1 MTTSIWKRRVDIWDT
16 ALKSQAALVELR
28 DQGYI
33 DAATC
38 ADECVKLHDW
48 AVKET
53 EDKEFEEKID
63 TALSRLTVRIV
74 HNNDA

>member
-1 MTTSIWKRRVDIWDT
+1 MTNTANKWQHRIDT
-16 ALKSQAALVELR
+16 WEEAVRAQAALVELR

-53 EDKEFEEKID
+53 EDKE
-63 TALSRLTVRIV
+63 
-74 HNNDA
+74 NDDENYDK

>member
-1 MTTSIWKRRVDIWDT
+1 MTTSIWKRRVDIWDA

-33 DAATC
+33 STATC
-38 ADECVKLHDW
+38 ADECVNLYNW

-53 EDKEFEEKID
+53 EDKE
-63 TALSRLTVRIV
+63 
-74 HNNDA
+74 NDDD

>member
-1 MTTSIWKRRVDIWDT
+1 MTTSIWKRRVDVWHA
-16 ALKSQAALVELR
+16 ALEAQAAVVELR

-38 ADECVKLHDW
+38 AEECVRLHDW

-53 EDKEFEEKID
+53 EDKE
-63 TALSRLTVRIV
+63 
-74 HNNDA
+74 NDSD

>member
-1 MTTSIWKRRVDIWDT
+1 VTTSIWKRRVDVWDT

-38 ADECVKLHDW
+38 AEECVKLHDW

-53 EDKEFEEKID
+53 EDKE
-63 TALSRLTVRIV
+63 
-74 HNNDA
+74 NDDEN